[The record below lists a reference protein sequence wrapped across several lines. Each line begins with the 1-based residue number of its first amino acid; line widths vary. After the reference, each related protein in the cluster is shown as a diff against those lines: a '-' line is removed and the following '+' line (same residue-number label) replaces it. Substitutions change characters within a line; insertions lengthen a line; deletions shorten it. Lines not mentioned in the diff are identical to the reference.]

1 MRTDELSTGMN
12 VVIENCRS
20 IDRASISIDPGKLNV
35 KFAPNGTG
43 KSSIAKALVAAAG
56 GLDESS
62 LAPFKW
68 LQGGC
73 SGEHPFSVDG
83 LEEVSSVEVFDEN
96 YVQSVVFQQE
106 ACSLTVSKRLSGLRN
121 SSARNAS

>member
-1 MRTDELSTGMN
+1 MKGREMRADELSTGMN

-56 GLDESS
+56 GLDESALLPLNGS
-62 LAPFKW
+62 RM
-68 LQGGC
+68 
-73 SGEHPFSVDG
+73 VV
-83 LEEVSSVEVFDEN
+83 LESILSPW
-96 YVQSVVFQQE
+96 
-106 ACSLTVSKRLSGLRN
+106 TV
-121 SSARNAS
+121 